1 FMTVKVRFFFLSLG
15 IVALFLFLAGRAFV
29 ELYSALED
37 YVARDGIAATV
48 QGACMV
54 DSYLER
60 LESATLSAG
69 QVVRHL
75 YSEKGLR
82 TKAELEP
89 VLVSLLRANRD
100 RGVQDIFFASEAE
113 GFFADGTGWSPSSEY
128 DPRERSWYREAVAAG
143 RTVLSS
149 PYRDL
154 ITGKM
159 LVSVTAP
166 VHDEGEPKRL
176 LGVSGV
182 DVSLDYLAGMV
193 AMQKIYAS
201 GFGMLFDGS
210 GTFLAIPE
218 EGFAL
223 SENILVASPAIPEEL
238 ARAGVRVLSG
248 ETGFTDV
255 FFLGTAQ
262 RLFFAPSA
270 KGLFFAIL
278 FPKAVIADL
287 VRPLFLRFALVGGG
301 TLLLAVLL
309 FYHVAKTLLRPVR
322 DLQRTAGDVHR
333 ELSRGMD
340 LSETARS
347 VFSLAEGVRER
358 KRETAVPEFRDMLS
372 SLEEVLVLISRQQ
385 EELTAFGQETLAM
398 NIALDEANT
407 MLQKRERVWA
417 SILDVFRTVAHS
429 PEEARSLENVTGS
442 IRDVTE
448 AYGVTVGRVEGDA
461 IVPFAASGYD
471 GTRFGVE
478 EGTPKRGV
486 MGPAKLEGS
495 IAGRAFRTGEVQWI
509 EHPEQDPEYLKVDSR
524 VASEV
529 EIPILHG
536 GRSLGVIEIAFD
548 EKRSRDEALLE
559 TLLPVAT
566 ALGGLLSA
574 ERSARDLRASYH
586 YLAEKLATVTG
597 IYHDETAEHLGRME
611 AYCREVASW
620 LGRSQEEQEG
630 IALFARLHDIG
641 KIRVP
646 LSLLS
651 KPGAL
656 TPEEFEIVRKHTLW
670 GAELI
675 GDAPWVAVG
684 KRICLSHH
692 EKWDGSGYPLGL
704 SGESI
709 PWEGRVVALADV
721 YDALRSPR
729 VYKQG
734 MNHARAVEIILAGDG
749 RTSPGHFD
757 PEVLRLFRERHGT
770 FEKIF
775 ESL

>member
-1 FMTVKVRFFFLSLG
+1 MTAKARFFLLSLG
-15 IVALFLFLAGRAFV
+15 ITALFLFLAGRSFM
-29 ELYSALED
+29 ELHSALED

-48 QGACMV
+48 QGARMI

-75 YSEKGLR
+75 YSERGLR

-113 GFFADGTGWSPSSEY
+113 GFFADGTAWSPPSEY

-176 LGVSGV
+176 LGVAGV

-193 AMQKIYAS
+193 AMQKIYTS
-201 GFGMLFDGS
+201 GFGILLNGS

-238 ARAGVRVLSG
+238 ARVGVRVLSG
-248 ETGFTDV
+248 ETGFADV
-255 FFLGTAQ
+255 FFLGASQ
-262 RLFFAPSA
+262 RLFFAPST

-301 TLLLAVLL
+301 TPLLAILL
-309 FYHVAKTLLRPVR
+309 FYHVARTLLRPVR

-333 ELSRGMD
+333 ELSRGVD

-347 VFSLAEGVRER
+347 VFSLAEGVRKR
-358 KRETAVPEFRDMLS
+358 KLETAVPEFRDMLS

-407 MLQKRERVWA
+407 TLQKRERVWA

-429 PEEARSLENVTGS
+429 SEEARSLENVAGS

-448 AYGVTVGRVEGDA
+448 AYGVTVGCVEGDA

-471 GTRFGVE
+471 GTGSGVE
-478 EGTPKRGV
+478 EGTPERGV

-495 IAGRAFRTGEVQWI
+495 VAGRAFRTGEVQWI
-509 EHPEQDPEYLKVDSR
+509 EHPEQDPEYLEVDSR

-548 EKRSRDEALLE
+548 KKRSRDEALLE

-574 ERSARDLRASYH
+574 EQSARDLRASYH

-620 LGRSQEEQEG
+620 LGRSQEEQEE

-656 TPEEFEIVRKHTLW
+656 TPEEFELMRKHTLW

-675 GDAPWVAVG
+675 GDAPWLEVG

-734 MNHARAVEIILAGDG
+734 MDHARAVEIILSGDG
-749 RTSPGHFD
+749 RTFPGHFD
-757 PEVLRLFRERHGT
+757 PEVLRLFRERHGI